1 MSFELPP
8 DPRTERRTR
17 IGQWVGFGFATLL
30 VVLIAYL
37 AYVGD
42 EGSRQLTDHP
52 DPTTACRPPAAL
64 GWTYEAIND
73 PTEPEAPLRAEADRK
88 DCAEQGAP
96 AGEDL

>member
-37 AYVGD
+37 AYVGY

-52 DPTTACRPPAAL
+52 DPSSDCRTPAVF
-64 GWTYEAIND
+64 GWTYEAINYPIETD
-73 PTEPEAPLRAEADRK
+73 ATLQARRRPDGLRGTGRP
-88 DCAEQGAP
+88 GR
-96 AGEDL
+96 